1 MTENKQ
7 IVKQLKQ
14 SIEYRSKHKQIINK
28 FLYSIQRYFLEKY
41 DFHVNTLTGIS
52 WFAIEKNHHYY
63 YGGEDIIDTDF
74 KFTSKVLYDFCN
86 EFGCEF
92 VETTCDGDR
101 YIFTFE
107 DVDTSHAF
115 S

>member
-7 IVKQLKQ
+7 IVKQLKE
-14 SIEYRSKHKQIINK
+14 SIEYQSKHKKRINE
-28 FLYSIQRYFLEKY
+28 FLYAIRRYFLEKY
-41 DFHVNTLTGIS
+41 DFHVNTVTGIN
-52 WFAIEKNHHYY
+52 WFAIEKNRHYY
-63 YGGEDIIDTDF
+63 YGGDTIIDTDF

-86 EFGCEF
+86 EFECEF